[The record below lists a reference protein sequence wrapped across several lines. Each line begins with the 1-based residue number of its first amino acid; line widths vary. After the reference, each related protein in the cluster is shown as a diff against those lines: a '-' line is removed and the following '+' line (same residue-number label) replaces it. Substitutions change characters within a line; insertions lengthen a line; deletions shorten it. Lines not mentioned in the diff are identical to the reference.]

1 MSILDAINDVLSGGI
16 ENDIRNTEYRLLI
29 VKDEEMR
36 VALIARLESLRAEL
50 VQSRFFWGMKAA

>member
-29 VKDEEMR
+29 VKDDEIR
-36 VALIARLESLRAEL
+36 VVLLERLKALRAEL